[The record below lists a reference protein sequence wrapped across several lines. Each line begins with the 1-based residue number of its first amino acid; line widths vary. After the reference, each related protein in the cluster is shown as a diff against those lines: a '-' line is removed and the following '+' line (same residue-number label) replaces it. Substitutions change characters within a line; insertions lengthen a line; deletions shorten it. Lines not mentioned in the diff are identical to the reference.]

1 MLEET
6 FARPAGLDSPEAVLS
21 AVANT
26 HGDRWSVEVLLE
38 TSVEEVRGQLPSV
51 GLSLEQTERGTL
63 LRCSTWS
70 LEWPARVLAGLDCS
84 FVVRRPTELRDALE
98 QRAEKLATLAK
109 RTEREASSEK
119 VPNSRAGEN
128 SPADW
133 RT

>member
-38 TSVEEVRGQLPSV
+38 TGVEEVRGQLPSV
-51 GLSLEQTERGTL
+51 GLSLEQTEGGTL

-119 VPNSRAGEN
+119 APNYRAGDN
-128 SPADW
+128 SAADW